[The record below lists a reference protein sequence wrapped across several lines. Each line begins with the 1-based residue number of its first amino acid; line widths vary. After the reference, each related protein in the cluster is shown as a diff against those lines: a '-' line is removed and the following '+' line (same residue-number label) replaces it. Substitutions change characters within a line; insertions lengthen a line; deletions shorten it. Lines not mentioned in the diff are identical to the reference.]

1 MEENTIDGLYRT
13 SGRLMQRTETS
24 FHRYLYDKINWDNR
38 LTAIKGARGVGK
50 TTMLLQYMKERFS
63 NHPERALYISLD
75 NMWFANH
82 SLSDVVEYHYTHGG
96 THLFIDEVHKYP
108 SWPVLMKNIY
118 DEYPD
123 LHVVFTGSSMLKI
136 DNSKA
141 DLSRRLSDYT
151 LQGMSFREFL
161 NYEAGI
167 HVPVINLSQLLEDHV
182 RIAMQITD
190 KVKILPLFEKYL
202 NCGYY
207 PFYKQDEEGFYERLK
222 KVVYAVLYED
232 VPAIE
237 EVTYPTIQ
245 KLQRMLMILAERI
258 PQTPKMN
265 ELYGILETTREQG
278 LKMLNILQRT
288 AMLQLLSTEL
298 KEFKHLVKPDKVYL
312 HNPNLMK
319 ALTVSPDKGT
329 LRETF
334 FVNQLSTIADVNYP
348 KNGDFLIDHRY
359 VFEVGGKNKNFDQIK
374 DIPDS
379 YLAIDNVET
388 GYGSRVPLWMFGLL
402 Y

>member
-1 MEENTIDGLYRT
+1 MEENTIDGLYRA

-298 KEFKHLVKPDKVYL
+298 KEFKNLVKPDKVYL
-312 HNPNLMK
+312 HNPNLMN

>member
-1 MEENTIDGLYRT
+1 MEENTIDGLYRA

-222 KVVYAVLYED
+222 KVVYAVHYED

-312 HNPNLMK
+312 HNPNLMN

>member
-1 MEENTIDGLYRT
+1 MEENTIDGLYRA

-312 HNPNLMK
+312 HNPNLMN

-334 FVNQLSTIADVNYP
+334 FVNQLSTIADVNYT

>member
-50 TTMLLQYMKERFS
+50 TTMLLQYMKEKLS
-63 NHPERALYISLD
+63 DHPERALYISLD

-161 NYEAGI
+161 SYEAGI
-167 HVPVINLSQLLEDHV
+167 HVPVINLSQLLEDHM

-312 HNPNLMK
+312 HNPNLMN

-374 DIPDS
+374 DISDS

-388 GYGSRVPLWMFGLL
+388 GYGSRIPLWMFGLL

>member
-1 MEENTIDGLYRT
+1 MEENTIDGLYRA

-222 KVVYAVLYED
+222 KAVYAVLYED

-237 EVTYPTIQ
+237 EVTYPTIK

-312 HNPNLMK
+312 HNPNLMN

>member
-1 MEENTIDGLYRT
+1 MEENTIDGLYRA

-312 HNPNLMK
+312 HNPNLMN

-374 DIPDS
+374 DISDS